1 MQTCRCRYSIHG
13 LSRWAV
19 IDVVMALTG
28 DSGGALGL
36 AASMLGLRA

>member
-1 MQTCRCRYSIHG
+1 
-13 LSRWAV
+13 V

-36 AASMLGLRA
+36 GESMVGGLEAEARSSRAARQRT

>member
-1 MQTCRCRYSIHG
+1 
-13 LSRWAV
+13 V

-36 AASMLGLRA
+36 GESMLGLRA